1 MLKHVLLPLIRHILT
16 TLVIP
21 KRLESLA
28 GLLLS
33 PSLVV
38 LESLEGLTL
47 LVEEP
52 AAAETRGI
60 ISERDPILES
70 VSSRR
75 ERTMKV
81 RVDEV

>member
-28 GLLLS
+28 SLLLS
-33 PSLVV
+33 PSLVM
-38 LESLEGLTL
+38 LESLKCFTL

-52 AAAETRGI
+52 AAAVSGGI
-60 ISERDPILES
+60 ISE
-70 VSSRR
+70 
-75 ERTMKV
+75 
-81 RVDEV
+81 